1 LRKNVGVYVNKARKI
16 AEEEDAAVRDGI
28 EAAYRAWFSS
38 MESGDVALALS
49 VVTDDIVQQ
58 GTSGAARVG
67 KDALA
72 AALRAFHAAYVERV
86 QWAVTQAVLDGDR
99 ARVRVREVA
108 TVRPRDGGP
117 SVRVSGWH
125 AAELVRD
132 GEGGWR
138 IARDVSTLDGV
149 PELVERAFDE

>member
-1 LRKNVGVYVNKARKI
+1 MNEARKI
-16 AEEEDAAVRDGI
+16 AEEEDAAARDGI
-28 EAAYRAWFSS
+28 EAAYRAWFAA

-58 GTSGAARVG
+58 GMSGTARAG

-72 AALRAFHAAYVERV
+72 AALHAFHAAYVERV
-86 QWAVTQAVLDGDR
+86 QWAVTQVVLDGDR
-99 ARVRVREVA
+99 ARVRLREVA

-132 GEGGWR
+132 GEGRWR
-138 IARDVSTLDGV
+138 IARDVSTLDGA
-149 PELVERAFDE
+149 PQPIEHTFDLPDE

>member
-1 LRKNVGVYVNKARKI
+1 VNKARKI

-28 EAAYRAWFSS
+28 EASYRAWFSS

-86 QWAVTQAVLDGDR
+86 QWAVTQVVLDGDQ

-138 IARDVSTLDGV
+138 IARDASTLDGV
-149 PELVERAFDE
+149 PELVEHAFDLPDE